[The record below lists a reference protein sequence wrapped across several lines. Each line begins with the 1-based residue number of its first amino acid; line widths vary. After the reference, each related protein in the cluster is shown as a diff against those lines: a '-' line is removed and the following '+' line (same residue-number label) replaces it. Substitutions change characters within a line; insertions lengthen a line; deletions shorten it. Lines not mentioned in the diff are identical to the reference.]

1 MSLHLFS
8 NSSII
13 GRTILARTNSSEG
26 KPDPVEYQD
35 QQYKITL
42 KIEGKADWTANGP
55 FIIYRRRGGERI

>member
-1 MSLHLFS
+1 MSLHLSS

-26 KPDPVEYQD
+26 KPDHVDYQD

-42 KIEGKADWTANGP
+42 KIEGKADRTAKS
-55 FIIYRRRGGERI
+55 

>member
-13 GRTILARTNSSEG
+13 GRTILVRTNSSEG
-26 KPDPVEYQD
+26 KPDQD

-42 KIEGKADWTANGP
+42 KIEGKADRTAKAWKLANL
-55 FIIYRRRGGERI
+55 FVQYFD